1 MTPVLNARVEI
12 LKKFINIAQV
22 WKSNEKKEKKNPQK
36 IDTLTTTKKKVLR
49 DINNYNG
56 VMEILGGINTWAVQ
70 RLKNTWE
77 AIPKE
82 VLKTLEELDNL
93 MENKQNYKAYRN
105 ALKMSSSQNQPTLP
119 YLGKKEK
126 KILIFSIFC

>member
-1 MTPVLNARVEI
+1 
-12 LKKFINIAQV
+12 
-22 WKSNEKKEKKNPQK
+22 
-36 IDTLTTTKKKVLR
+36 
-49 DINNYNG
+49 
-56 VMEILGGINTWAVQ
+56 MEILGGINTWAVQ